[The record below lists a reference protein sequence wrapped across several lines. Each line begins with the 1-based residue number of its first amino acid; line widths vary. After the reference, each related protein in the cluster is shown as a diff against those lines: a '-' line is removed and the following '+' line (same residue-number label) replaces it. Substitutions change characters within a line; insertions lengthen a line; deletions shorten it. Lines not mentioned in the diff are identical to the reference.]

1 MGVKPE
7 DIPLSKRV
15 RRILRNRVVPRCFRP
30 CNLEFFLGVF
40 VEKIHNLRFS
50 NPTKLLKKMNLQR
63 VDDPILFAKQLGF
76 SVASLDSLNPILY
89 SFQDFGT
96 PRAGLY
102 QGRKVF
108 HQSGKIYLSEDCS
121 LSTRKF
127 YIAYLIANYELYSK
141 PSEKYTCILLDE
153 DFFDRR
159 AYQYAVDLLIP
170 DEVSR
175 LGPISSKN
183 LTRLSEEYQV
193 SKCLIQYKM
202 NHKEKIKKF
211 EVKK

>member
-15 RRILRNRVVPRCFRP
+15 RRILRSRVVPRCFCP

-40 VEKIHNLRFS
+40 MQKVRNLRFS
-50 NPTKLLKKMNLQR
+50 NPTQLLKKFHIQR

-76 SVASLDSLNPILY
+76 SVSSFDSFNPMLH
-89 SFQDFGT
+89 SFRDFGT
-96 PRAGLY
+96 LRAGLY
-102 QGRKVF
+102 QERKIF
-108 HQSGKIYLSEDCS
+108 HMGGKIYISEDCS
-121 LSTRKF
+121 LPTRKF

-141 PSEKYTCILLDE
+141 PSEKYTCILFDKDL
-153 DFFDRR
+153 FDRR

-170 DEVSR
+170 DDISHE
-175 LGPISSKN
+175 PITSEC
-183 LTRLSEEYQV
+183 LTRLSGEYQV
-193 SKCLIQYKM
+193 SKHLIEYKI